1 MEKVYLASHHLSS
14 FFASSFG
21 KQDFWYQTAPKHRMK
36 EKATPSRQPMLKH
49 PPGRRAG
56 WGWRLARGTGRGAA
70 RGFLRF
76 WPLWERFTLWLWRV
90 RPVPGSPGGLLQV
103 SIHPYTGQP
112 ILLPDGTRVVRG
124 DPIVELHFVNWRLS
138 AQQEGWQPF
147 TLLTALANELRAIAD
162 NYQKGIYPA
171 SVRALFGVTL
181 LASAAPRL
189 GFTLRPRPL
198 NLHGR
203 LERFFLKGLLAL
215 YSAEGLAR
223 LARGS
228 ASHDLTP
235 QEVWMSIETLLG
247 RYAAQPSS

>member
-1 MEKVYLASHHLSS
+1 
-14 FFASSFG
+14 
-21 KQDFWYQTAPKHRMK
+21 
-36 EKATPSRQPMLKH
+36 
-49 PPGRRAG
+49 
-56 WGWRLARGTGRGAA
+56 LARGTGRGAA

-90 RPVPGSPGGLLQV
+90 QPVLGSPHGLLQI
-103 SIHPYTGQP
+103 SIHPYKGQP
-112 ILLPDGTRVVRG
+112 IVLPDGVSIARG
-124 DPIVELHFVNWRLS
+124 EPIMELHFVNWQLS
-138 AQQEGWQPF
+138 ARKEGWQPF
-147 TLLTALANELRAIAD
+147 TLLVYLADELRALAD
-162 NYQKGIYPA
+162 DYKKGVYPA

-181 LASAAPRL
+181 LARGAPRL

-228 ASHDLTP
+228 ESRELHP
-235 QEVWMSIETLLG
+235 QEVWMSIETLLS
-247 RYAAQPSS
+247 RYSAQSLDKRPARQSSSAAPANADQTDRSTR